1 MYLKV
6 PSSAG
11 APKGTG
17 DAECGAATMTTIR
30 PFEPEDLFHVNSV
43 NLDPFTETVTRASEH
58 VVRHALA

>member
-1 MYLKV
+1 M

-43 NLDPFTETVTRASEH
+43 NLDPFTETVRASEH
-58 VVRHALA
+58 VVRHVLA